1 MTRAVRRAPAV
12 GDAHGAQAA
21 AALASRP
28 ATSRRGTSSRDAAGE
43 CWSLRLTPDE
53 RRTLSEELDALTD
66 REREVAL
73 AICDGGSNE
82 VVAERLYIALPT
94 LRTHLMRINQK
105 LGTRSKGDVVRLM
118 VGRLL
123 DGYRAGRIAH
133 GPRPIALA
141 SEAHGSPSSTHETPN
156 GRLYEAKPVSS
167 PAPPAS
173 PTPPSSPV
181 MTSPVGTGETPERTG
196 QSLRP
201 GLARPKIIDTD
212 DDSRLSPAR
221 MAGSL

>member
-1 MTRAVRRAPAV
+1 MTRAVRRATAA
-12 GDAHGAQAA
+12 GDDAPGTTAA

-28 ATSRRGTSSRDAAGE
+28 APRRGASQAASAREAGE

-53 RRTLSEELDALTD
+53 RRALSGDLDALTE

-82 VVAERLYIALPT
+82 AVADRLYIALPT

-123 DGYRAGRIAH
+123 EGYRAGRVLGA
-133 GPRPIALA
+133 
-141 SEAHGSPSSTHETPN
+141 EAVGGSPSAHANGSAAGCIPAGAGRIAEVTVVRPEVGPAHELN
-156 GRLYEAKPVSS
+156 GD
-167 PAPPAS
+167 
-173 PTPPSSPV
+173 
-181 MTSPVGTGETPERTG
+181 GRTG
-196 QSLRP
+196 SEASRVQTRAN
-201 GLARPKIIDTD
+201 GARPKIIDPD
-212 DDSRLSPAR
+212 DDSRLATAR

>member
-1 MTRAVRRAPAV
+1 
-12 GDAHGAQAA
+12 
-21 AALASRP
+21 
-28 ATSRRGTSSRDAAGE
+28 
-43 CWSLRLTPDE
+43 
-53 RRTLSEELDALTD
+53 LSEELDALTD

-123 DGYRAGRIAH
+123 DGYRSGRVANGARPG
-133 GPRPIALA
+133 GPAPE
-141 SEAHGSPSSTHETPN
+141 SNGSPSHARESMN
-156 GRLYEAKPVSS
+156 GRMYEAKPSS
-167 PAPPAS
+167 PPAS
-173 PTPPSSPV
+173 PTPPTPPTPPASASPLT
-181 MTSPVGTGETPERTG
+181 TSGPGETPERSG
-196 QSLRP
+196 QSARP

>member
-12 GDAHGAQAA
+12 GESHGAQAA

-28 ATSRRGTSSRDAAGE
+28 ATSRRGSSSRDAGE

-53 RRTLSEELDALTD
+53 RRTLSDELDALTE

-82 VVAERLYIALPT
+82 AVADRLYIALPT

-123 DGYRAGRIAH
+123 DGYRSGRIA
-133 GPRPIALA
+133 GATRLSVEVAA
-141 SEAHGSPSSTHETPN
+141 SAPGSTPGSSGAPAMMNGRVYETKPTGEAHS
-156 GRLYEAKPVSS
+156 LA
-167 PAPPAS
+167 
-173 PTPPSSPV
+173 
-181 MTSPVGTGETPERTG
+181 GETPERSG
-196 QSLRP
+196 QPPRP

>member
-1 MTRAVRRAPAV
+1 RGARNSPRERDFTLGRACGRLAWVKRASVRWVIDDADSAPNWNQTACTRGTSVVPSHRRLARGRLDRGEKSHMTRAVRRATAE
-12 GDAHGAQAA
+12 GDALGTQAA

-28 ATSRRGTSSRDAAGE
+28 AQRRGPASRDAGE

-53 RRTLSEELDALTD
+53 RRTLGEGLDSLTE

-82 VVAERLYIALPT
+82 AVAERLFIALPT

-123 DGYRAGRIAH
+123 DG
-133 GPRPIALA
+133 
-141 SEAHGSPSSTHETPN
+141 
-156 GRLYEAKPVSS
+156 
-167 PAPPAS
+167 
-173 PTPPSSPV
+173 
-181 MTSPVGTGETPERTG
+181 
-196 QSLRP
+196 
-201 GLARPKIIDTD
+201 
-212 DDSRLSPAR
+212 
-221 MAGSL
+221 

>member
-1 MTRAVRRAPAV
+1 V

-28 ATSRRGTSSRDAAGE
+28 ATSRRGSSSRDAGE

-123 DGYRAGRIAH
+123 DGYRSGRVANGARPG
-133 GPRPIALA
+133 GPAPELN
-141 SEAHGSPSSTHETPN
+141 GSPSPAREAMN
-156 GRLYEAKPVSS
+156 GRMYEAKPSS
-167 PAPPAS
+167 PPAPPAS
-173 PTPPSSPV
+173 PTPQT
-181 MTSPVGTGETPERTG
+181 TSGPGETPERSG
-196 QSLRP
+196 QSARP

>member
-1 MTRAVRRAPAV
+1 MTRAVRRATAE
-12 GDAHGAQAA
+12 GDAPGATAA

-28 ATSRRGTSSRDAAGE
+28 VKRRGPASREAGE
-43 CWSLRLTPDE
+43 CWSLRLTPEE
-53 RRTLSEELDALTD
+53 RRNLGEELETLTD

-82 VVAERLYIALPT
+82 AVAERMYIALPT

-123 DGYRAGRIAH
+123 DAYRAGRIGHLPTPTGA
-133 GPRPIALA
+133 A
-141 SEAHGSPSSTHETPN
+141 GSPSQTLSN
-156 GRLYEAKPVSS
+156 GRSATLAETKPM
-167 PAPPAS
+167 PMTDRAPPNDFQ
-173 PTPPSSPV
+173 
-181 MTSPVGTGETPERTG
+181 GEALGNGESAG
-196 QSLRP
+196 RP
-201 GLARPKIIDTD
+201 GLARPKIIGID
-212 DDSRLSPAR
+212 DDNRAEAAR

>member
-12 GDAHGAQAA
+12 GDAHGTQAA

-28 ATSRRGTSSRDAAGE
+28 ATSRRGSSSRDAGE

-123 DGYRAGRIAH
+123 DGYRSGRIGH
-133 GPRPIALA
+133 GARPNGPAP
-141 SEAHGSPSSTHETPN
+141 EVNGSPSPAHEAMN
-156 GRLYEAKPVSS
+156 ARVYEAKP
-167 PAPPAS
+167 PAP
-173 PTPPSSPV
+173 
-181 MTSPVGTGETPERTG
+181 GETPERSG
-196 QSLRP
+196 QSVRP

>member
-12 GDAHGAQAA
+12 GESHGAQAA

-28 ATSRRGTSSRDAAGE
+28 ATSRRGSSSRDAGE

-53 RRTLSEELDALTD
+53 RRTLSDELDALTD

-82 VVAERLYIALPT
+82 AVADRLYIALPT

-123 DGYRAGRIAH
+123 DGYRSGRIA
-133 GPRPIALA
+133 GAQRPGAPA
-141 SEAHGSPSSTHETPN
+141 SEANGSPSHAHESLN
-156 GRLYEAKPVSS
+156 ARVYEAKPS
-167 PAPPAS
+167 
-173 PTPPSSPV
+173 TP
-181 MTSPVGTGETPERTG
+181 GETPERG
-196 QSLRP
+196 SQPARP